1 MLPVV
6 PCGHIPCRQGSV
18 GGAVSLLSVI
28 VSMEQRRKGLLEG
41 LRLTVTRGP
50 VCWPCACS
58 HGSLLVFNS
67 EREKPMSES

>member
-1 MLPVV
+1 M
-6 PCGHIPCRQGSV
+6 
-18 GGAVSLLSVI
+18 SLLSVI

-58 HGSLLVFNS
+58 HGSLSVFNS